1 MTNKIFPLRL
11 TYFLITGLLLLSSLY
26 LFSHTGW
33 AGSRSDP
40 PFCSC
45 KALLPPISAG
55 ALEFSLL
62 GVLQTEYRYYAE
74 DERSDNRFNIRR
86 AQIELS
92 GRMQDWLRLNFEY
105 ELKDDISDHLLD
117 TYTEIRFRGHGL
129 RLGHFKKPF
138 SLEQVTE
145 EKALAFAERSIGYSL
160 VPRRDLGVMLH
171 GAFADNAV
179 GYGLGLFNTEGTDS
193 SASRNEHDDPAVIG
207 RLILA
212 PFAGSD
218 NTWLNSF
225 QFGGSAAC
233 ARMNLS
239 DLKLMVKSTGM
250 IDTNRNLYVLSHDT
264 KFGVLQDI
272 GDRYRYGAEAA
283 WAFNS
288 LALQG
293 EYIRLAY
300 TDLKPAGRPAK
311 DASFSAWYVSGIYFL
326 TGETPAYENHRL
338 QPICPA
344 QAFDPKNGSYGAF
357 GIGVRVEHFSGDEDW
372 INPEANVSSEEADAF
387 SLSVNWLP
395 FAMHKVMLDFSHT
408 ELSDQIKVRVL
419 PDGSIDYI
427 DDENTVT
434 IRYSIDF

>member
-1 MTNKIFPLRL
+1 MNGKPFLRRPLL
-11 TYFLITGLLLLSSLY
+11 PFMGLLLIIPVLLFTQISLAK
-26 LFSHTGW
+26 TGL
-33 AGSRSDP
+33 AAIPEPGTELLQPIETGSLKFR
-40 PFCSC
+40 
-45 KALLPPISAG
+45 LG
-55 ALEFSLL
+55 
-62 GVLQTEYRYYAE
+62 GVLQTEYGYYAE

-86 AQIELS
+86 AQVELS
-92 GRMQDWLRLNFEY
+92 GRMQNWLRLNFEY
-105 ELKDDISDHLLD
+105 ELKDDVSDHLLD
-117 TYTEIRFRGHGL
+117 TYAEIRFRGHGL

-145 EKALAFAERSIGYSL
+145 ERALYFAERSIGYSL
-160 VPRRDLGVMLH
+160 VPRRDIGVMLH
-171 GAFADNAV
+171 GAFANNAV

-193 SASRNEHDDPAVIG
+193 GASRNEHDDPAVIG

-212 PFAGSD
+212 PFAGAD
-218 NTWLNSF
+218 NPWLNSF
-225 QFGGSAAC
+225 QFGGSAAY

-239 DLKLMVKSTGM
+239 DLKLLVKSTGM

-283 WAFNS
+283 WAFKS

-293 EYIRLAY
+293 EYIRLEY
-300 TDLKPAGRPAK
+300 TDLKPAGQPAK
-311 DASFSAWYVSGIYFL
+311 DASFSAWYVSGLYFL
-326 TGETPAYENHRL
+326 TGEKPAYESHRL
-338 QPICPA
+338 HPICPV
-344 QAFDPKNGSYGAF
+344 QAFDPKNGNYGAF
-357 GIGVRVEHFSGDEDW
+357 GIGARVEHFSGDEDW

-387 SLSVNWLP
+387 SISVVWLP
-395 FAMHKVMLDFSHT
+395 FAMHKVMLDFSRT
-408 ELSDQIKVRVL
+408 ELSDPIKVRVL

>member
-1 MTNKIFPLRL
+1 MNGKTFLRKPNLPL
-11 TYFLITGLLLLSSLY
+11 TGLLLFITIL
-26 LFSHTGW
+26 LFAQISFAKPEMGKALAPCTDLLKPIE
-33 AGSRSDP
+33 AGSL
-40 PFCSC
+40 
-45 KALLPPISAG
+45 K
-55 ALEFSLL
+55 FSLD
-62 GVLQTEYRYYAE
+62 GVLQTEYRFYAE

-105 ELKDDISDHLLD
+105 ELKDDVSDHLLD
-117 TYTEIRFRGHGL
+117 TYAEIRLRWHGL

-145 EKALAFAERSIGYSL
+145 ERALFFAERSIGYSL

-283 WAFNS
+283 WAFKS

-300 TDLKPAGRPAK
+300 TDLKPAGQPAK
-311 DASFSAWYVSGIYFL
+311 DASFSAWYVSGLYFL